1 MNKIL
6 FTLTLCI
13 CAIVSYAQDA
23 SYTYKP
29 LAKEGCHVEYS
40 ALKQDNKS
48 YIIVSVRSDEGLCF
62 VNDPVMMLR
71 TGNNEVI
78 KLTGTNMGSRK
89 DSSSGVVIG
98 NVVVSG
104 NNSIGM
110 AQFELTDEQ
119 VEMLNTGVIKV
130 RLTTTPF
137 IHEREF
143 TKDKIGKKLYKAF
156 SKQKNAEF

>member
-1 MNKIL
+1 MKKIL
-6 FTLTLCI
+6 FTLTLYI

-71 TGNNEVI
+71 TGSNEVI

-89 DSSSGVVIG
+89 ESSSGVVIG
-98 NVVVSG
+98 NVVVSS
-104 NNSIGM
+104 NNSVGM
-110 AQFELTDEQ
+110 AQFELTDEL

-137 IHEREF
+137 VHEREF
-143 TKDKIGKKLYKAF
+143 TKDKIGKRLYKAF
-156 SKQKNAEF
+156 SKQKNEEF

>member
-1 MNKIL
+1 MWSQL
-6 FTLTLCI
+6 
-13 CAIVSYAQDA
+13 
-23 SYTYKP
+23 
-29 LAKEGCHVEYS
+29 G

-62 VNDPVMMLR
+62 VNEPIMVLR
-71 TGNNEVI
+71 TGNNEVL
-78 KLTGTNMGSRK
+78 KLTGENMGSRK
-89 DSSSGVVIG
+89 ERRSGVVIG
-98 NVVVSG
+98 NVVVTG
-104 NNSIGM
+104 NNSVGM

-119 VEMLNTGVIKV
+119 IEMLNSGIIKV

-156 SKQKNAEF
+156 SKQKNSEF

>member
-1 MNKIL
+1 MKKIL
-6 FTLTLCI
+6 FTLTLYI

-29 LAKEGCHVEYS
+29 LDKEGCHVEYS

-71 TGNNEVI
+71 TGSNEVI

-89 DSSSGVVIG
+89 ESSSGVVIG
-98 NVVVSG
+98 NVVVSS
-104 NNSIGM
+104 NNSVGM

-137 IHEREF
+137 VHEREF
-143 TKDKIGKKLYKAF
+143 TKDKIGKRLYKAF
-156 SKQKNAEF
+156 SKQKNEEF

>member
-40 ALKQDNKS
+40 ALKQGNKS

-89 DSSSGVVIG
+89 ESSSGVVIG

-156 SKQKNAEF
+156 SKQKNAKF

>member
-23 SYTYKP
+23 SYTNKP

-71 TGNNEVI
+71 TGSNEVI

-89 DSSSGVVIG
+89 ESSSGVVIG

-104 NNSIGM
+104 NNSVGM

-156 SKQKNAEF
+156 SKQKNTEF

>member
-1 MNKIL
+1 MKKIL

-71 TGNNEVI
+71 TGSNEVI
-78 KLTGTNMGSRK
+78 KLKGKNMGSRK
-89 DSSSGVVIG
+89 ESSSGVVIG
-98 NVVVSG
+98 NVVVSS
-104 NNSIGM
+104 NNSVGM

-137 IHEREF
+137 VHEREF
-143 TKDKIGKKLYKAF
+143 TKDKIGKRLYKAF
-156 SKQKNAEF
+156 SKQKNEEF

>member
-1 MNKIL
+1 MKKIL

-13 CAIVSYAQDA
+13 CAIMSYAQDA

-29 LAKEGCHVEYS
+29 LAKEGCRVEYS

-48 YIIVSVRSDEGLCF
+48 YIIVSVRSDKGLCF

-71 TGNNEVI
+71 TGSNEVI

-89 DSSSGVVIG
+89 ESSSGVVIG
-98 NVVVSG
+98 NVVVSS
-104 NNSIGM
+104 NNSVGM

-137 IHEREF
+137 VHEREF
-143 TKDKIGKKLYKAF
+143 TKDKIGKRLFKAF
-156 SKQKNAEF
+156 SKQKNEEF

>member
-1 MNKIL
+1 MKKIL
-6 FTLTLCI
+6 FTLTLYI

-71 TGNNEVI
+71 TGSNEVI

-89 DSSSGVVIG
+89 ESSSGVVIG
-98 NVVVSG
+98 NVVVSS
-104 NNSIGM
+104 NNSVGM

-137 IHEREF
+137 VHEREF
-143 TKDKIGKKLYKAF
+143 TKDKIGKRLFKAF
-156 SKQKNAEF
+156 SKQKNEEF

>member
-1 MNKIL
+1 MKKIL
-6 FTLTLCI
+6 FTLALCI
-13 CAIVSYAQDA
+13 SAIISYAQDA

-29 LAKEGCHVEYS
+29 IAKEGCHVEYS

-71 TGNNEVI
+71 TGNNVVI
-78 KLTGTNMGSRK
+78 KLTGTNMGSRQE
-89 DSSSGVVIG
+89 SSSGVFIG
-98 NVVVSG
+98 NVFISD
-104 NNSIGM
+104 NNSVGM

-119 VEMLNTGVIKV
+119 VEMLNTGVFKV

-143 TKDKIGKKLYKAF
+143 TKDKIGKRLYKAF
-156 SKQKNAEF
+156 SKQITF